1 VVASA
6 AEAIIRVDEHGRVHL
21 FSPAAERLF
30 GYPADEVVG
39 RPLPVLVAEHRRRG
53 VGDVLARVRAGEA
66 VRGETVARRRDGS
79 NFEVEFSAHPMIGAR
94 GGHHGAAI
102 TLLDVSEGRRTQRLL
117 DRIVE
122 HSPALISVKDLAG
135 RYRLF
140 SRRAAEALGIDP
152 DEVIGHT
159 DAELF
164 EPDAAAAFRESDR
177 RVIAAGGPLT
187 YTEEFRAPDGVRRM
201 LTTKFPVGGVDGAV
215 EGVGLISADVTE
227 LRRAEADQ
235 ALLAA
240 LVQSAPEAI
249 IAQDAQG
256 RIVSWNP
263 GAEAMFGLTAEQAL
277 GRDYAETVVPETDRA
292 TFGGLRDEVRAGQS
306 VSMRSLRCRADGSLF
321 PASIS
326 AAPVKFDGA
335 LGTVAMIRDVTELV
349 AAEAELEAR
358 AAQLERSNADLERFA
373 YAASHD
379 LQEPLS
385 SIRLSAGAVLAAAE
399 KRLEADER
407 ELLAQ
412 IDAAAARLSE
422 QIRGLM
428 QVARIGLG
436 DAPTERA
443 PLAATV
449 ADACAALRAAE
460 QAAGA
465 RIDVV
470 QPLPDVPVPRAEMAL
485 VLQNLLANGIK
496 YHRPGVAPQVTV
508 FASSADAQVEV
519 HVADNGVGL
528 SPEDRARV
536 FGLFERMQP
545 DVPGTGMGL
554 AVARRM
560 VERHGGTIA
569 VTSPGPGQ
577 GSEFTVRLPI
587 SA

>member
-1 VVASA
+1 
-6 AEAIIRVDEHGRVHL
+6 
-21 FSPAAERLF
+21 
-30 GYPADEVVG
+30 
-39 RPLPVLVAEHRRRG
+39 
-53 VGDVLARVRAGEA
+53 
-66 VRGETVARRRDGS
+66 VARRRDGS
-79 NFEVEFSAHPMIGAR
+79 NFEVEYSAHPMIGAR

-187 YTEEFRAPDGVRRM
+187 FTEDFRTTDGVRHM
-201 LTTKFPVGGVDGAV
+201 LTTKFPIPGVDGGVD
-215 EGVGLISADVTE
+215 GVGLISADVTE
-227 LRRAEADQ
+227 LRRAEADR

-249 IAQDAQG
+249 VAQDAEG

-263 GAEAMFGLTAEQAL
+263 GAEAMFGLTAQEAI

-306 VSMRSLRCRADGSLF
+306 VSMRSLRCRADGSVF

-326 AAPVKFDGA
+326 AAPVKLDGA
-335 LGTVAMIRDVTELV
+335 LGTLAMIRDVTELV

-385 SIRLSAGAVLAAAE
+385 SIRLSAGAVLAAADE
-399 KRLEADER
+399 RLEADER
-407 ELLAQ
+407 ELLGQ
-412 IDAAAARLSE
+412 IDAAAARLSD

-436 DAPTERA
+436 EVPEERA

-449 ADACAALRAAE
+449 EDACAALRAAE

-496 YHRPGVAPQVTV
+496 YHRPGIPPQVTV
-508 FASSADAQVEV
+508 FASSGEAQVEV

-528 SPEDRARV
+528 SAEDRARV
-536 FGLFERMQP
+536 FGLFERVQP
-545 DVPGTGMGL
+545 GVPGTGMGL

-569 VTSPGPGQ
+569 VSSAGPGH
-577 GSEFTVRLPI
+577 GSEFTVRLPL
-587 SA
+587 SG